1 MSWLEWLG
9 VAAVIFL
16 AGALTGYS
24 HEKHAFDVYR
34 AEVSAT
40 AEAQQ
45 RETQKTIQKH
55 EKIAQ
60 ETKSDYEKR
69 IADIRRAYGGVRYN
83 NGAGL
88 MPTAT
93 QAASGSNAGPS
104 YAILAE
110 SCAETTQQL
119 VSLQQFVKETQ

>member
-60 ETKSDYEKR
+60 ETKSDYESR
-69 IADIRRAYGGVRYN
+69 IAAIRRAYRVPN

-88 MPTAT
+88 MPTASQT
-93 QAASGSNAGPS
+93 SCGSNAGSS

-119 VSLQQFVKETQ
+119 VSLQDFIKETQ

>member
-9 VAAVIFL
+9 VAVVIFL

-34 AEVSAT
+34 VEVSAT

-60 ETKSDYEKR
+60 ETKSDYESR
-69 IADIRRAYGGVRYN
+69 IAAIRRAYRVPN

-88 MPTAT
+88 MPTAA
-93 QAASGSNAGPS
+93 QASCGSNAGPS

-119 VSLQQFVKETQ
+119 VSLQDFIKETQ

>member
-60 ETKSDYEKR
+60 ETKSDYESR
-69 IADIRRAYGGVRYN
+69 IAAIRRAYRVPN

-88 MPTAT
+88 MPPAT
-93 QAASGSNAGPS
+93 QASCSSNAGPS

-119 VSLQQFVKETQ
+119 VSLQDFIKETR